1 MTDEEKLKAL
11 DPNNP
16 FTQASPVLER
26 KVGKNSQKLRSR
38 KV

>member
-1 MTDEEKLKAL
+1 MTDKVKVPEV
-11 DPNNP
+11 
-16 FTQASPVLER
+16 TVLER